1 MTHTQR
7 LSMGVVRWSGGV
19 PPCNSQPFPPNSQR
33 LPLLSVH
40 PAAPYRAP
48 GVLVKGFGSVVGAL
62 AGNEP
67 YCGAPIGPAVFVPSI
82 HVQSLCPHPTT
93 GVSQFTLTTPI

>member
-1 MTHTQR
+1 ITHTQR
-7 LSMGVVRWSGGV
+7 LLWGALSVSCGR
-19 PPCNSQPFPPNSQR
+19 PPANSQPSPPNSQR

-48 GVLVKGFGSVVGAL
+48 GVLVKGFGNVVGAV

-82 HVQSLCPHPTT
+82 HVQSSCPQSTT
-93 GVSQFTLTTPI
+93 TVLTLAVTTPL